1 MLRIDKLN
9 VSYGAIKALTD
20 VSLMAATGSVT
31 CILGPNGAGKTTLL
45 QTVAGLL
52 KPSAGS
58 IQFDGENIISLSPS
72 ALVKK
77 GIALVPENRLIFPE
91 MTVRE
96 NLIVGAYLRLNKM
109 QKSDFKFE
117 IDKIYARFPIL
128 EKRSDQLGGT
138 LSGGEQQ
145 MLAIGRALMSGPQFL
160 LMDEPSLGLAPKI
173 IDEIFEI
180 IKELKQDGLSVLLVE
195 QNAVKSLKIADYFF
209 LLDHGQVSYQGG
221 ADDLENDAHIRKAYL
236 GEKS

>member
-209 LLDHGQVSYQGG
+209 LLDQGQVSYQGG

>member
-58 IQFDGENIISLSPS
+58 IQFDGENIISLSPP

>member
-9 VSYGAIKALTD
+9 FSYGAIKALTN
-20 VSLMAATGSVT
+20 VSLVAATGSVT

-58 IQFDGENIISLSPS
+58 IQFDGENIISRSPS
-72 ALVKK
+72 DLVKK

-109 QKSDFKFE
+109 QKSEFKFE
-117 IDKIYARFPIL
+117 IEKIYARFPIL

-209 LLDHGQVSYQGG
+209 LLDQGQVSYQGG
-221 ADDLENDAHIRKAYL
+221 VDDLENNAHIRKAYL

>member
-9 VSYGAIKALTD
+9 FSYGAIKALTN
-20 VSLMAATGSVT
+20 VSLVAATGSVT

-58 IQFDGENIISLSPS
+58 IQFDGKNIISLSPS
-72 ALVKK
+72 DLVKK

-96 NLIVGAYLRLNKM
+96 NLIVGAYLRLNTM
-109 QKSDFKFE
+109 QKSEFKFE
-117 IDKIYARFPIL
+117 IEKIYARFPIL

-209 LLDHGQVSYQGG
+209 LLDQGQVSYQGG
-221 ADDLENDAHIRKAYL
+221 VDDLENNAHIRKAYL

>member
-9 VSYGAIKALTD
+9 FSYGAIKALTN
-20 VSLMAATGSVT
+20 VSLVAATGSVT

-72 ALVKK
+72 DLVKK

-109 QKSDFKFE
+109 QKSEFKFE

-209 LLDHGQVSYQGG
+209 LLDQGQVSYKGG
-221 ADDLENDAHIRKAYL
+221 VDDLENNAHIRKAYL

>member
-9 VSYGAIKALTD
+9 FSYGAIKALTN
-20 VSLMAATGSVT
+20 VSLVAATGSVT

-72 ALVKK
+72 DLVKK

-96 NLIVGAYLRLNKM
+96 NLIVGAYIRLNKM
-109 QKSDFKFE
+109 QKSQFDIE

-209 LLDHGQVSYQGG
+209 LLDQGQVSYQGG
-221 ADDLENDAHIRKAYL
+221 VDDLENNAHIRKAYL

>member
-9 VSYGAIKALTD
+9 FSYGAIKALVD
-20 VSLMAATGSVT
+20 VSLIAATGSVT

-52 KPSAGS
+52 KPNAGS
-58 IQFDGENIISLSPS
+58 IQFDGEDILSFS
-72 ALVKK
+72 SSDLVKK

-96 NLIVGAYLRLNKM
+96 NLTVGAYIRLNKM
-109 QKSDFKFE
+109 QKSQFDIE
-117 IDKIYARFPIL
+117 IDKIYARFPVL

-180 IKELKQDGLSVLLVE
+180 IKELKRDGISVLLVE

-209 LLDHGQVSYQGG
+209 LLDQGQVSYQGG

-236 GEKS
+236 GGKS

>member
-1 MLRIDKLN
+1 MFELTRKYELHAARKL
-9 VSYGAIKALTD
+9 T
-20 VSLMAATGSVT
+20 SLDLEHPCAKLHGHTFSVT
-31 CILGPNGAGKTTLL
+31 
-45 QTVAGLL
+45 VALDGDID
-52 KPSAGS
+52 PS
-58 IQFDGENIISLSPS
+58 
-72 ALVKK
+72 K
-77 GIALVPENRLIFPE
+77 GWV
-91 MTVRE
+91 M
-96 NLIVGAYLRLNKM
+96 
-109 QKSDFKFE
+109 DFFE

-209 LLDHGQVSYQGG
+209 LLDQGQVSYQGG

>member
-109 QKSDFKFE
+109 QKSDLKFE

-209 LLDHGQVSYQGG
+209 LLDQGQVSYQGG

>member
-9 VSYGAIKALTD
+9 FSYGAIKALTN
-20 VSLMAATGSVT
+20 VSLVAATGSVT

-72 ALVKK
+72 DLVKK

-109 QKSDFKFE
+109 QKSEFKFE
-117 IDKIYARFPIL
+117 IEKIYARFPIL

-173 IDEIFEI
+173 IDEIFKI

-209 LLDHGQVSYQGG
+209 LLDQGQVSYQGG
-221 ADDLENDAHIRKAYL
+221 VDDLENNAHIKKAYL

>member
-9 VSYGAIKALTD
+9 FSYGAIKALTD
-20 VSLMAATGSVT
+20 VSLIAATGSVT

-52 KPSAGS
+52 KPNAGS
-58 IQFDGENIISLSPS
+58 IQFDGEDILSLSS
-72 ALVKK
+72 SDLVKK

-96 NLIVGAYLRLNKM
+96 NLIVGAYIRLNKM
-109 QKSDFKFE
+109 QKSQFDIE
-117 IDKIYARFPIL
+117 IDKIYARFPVL
-128 EKRSDQLGGT
+128 EKRSDQMGGT

-180 IKELKQDGLSVLLVE
+180 IKELKQDGISVLLVE

-209 LLDHGQVSYQGG
+209 LLDQGQVSYQGG